1 MIIKLCCLKKKED
14 IIKTFK
20 INVLK
25 KNLKKKFI
33 LQFQFSFI

>member
-1 MIIKLCCLKKKED
+1 MIIKLYCLKKKED

-25 KNLKKKFI
+25 KKNSEKEIYFAI
-33 LQFQFSFI
+33 LI